1 MEHRCLNCDITFS
14 EEEYKCPECGKD
26 EWEEIENCKCTECD
40 WEGDINSS
48 DSCPK
53 CDADLEEVY

>member
-14 EEEYKCPECGKD
+14 EEEDKCPECGTD
-26 EWEEIENCKCTECD
+26 EWEEITECKCTECD
-40 WEGDINSS
+40 WEGTINSS
-48 DSCPK
+48 DPCPK